1 MEALTQ
7 ETFQQKIFEEKQT
20 GLVLFVKE
28 GCPICQELHPLIE
41 EIEQGYVGQ
50 PSAFIM
56 WTPSPRTPC
65 TRA

>member
-7 ETFQQKIFEEKQT
+7 ATFQQLLLDEKRT

-41 EIEQGYVGQ
+41 EIEQGYTDKPFGFYL
-50 PSAFIM
+50 SLIHI
-56 WTPSPRTPC
+56 
-65 TRA
+65 